1 MNVYA
6 NQTSPL
12 IDFYSNLSDQESLKY
27 VKVDGTIVPEEVTQN
42 IFNDLE
48 K

>member
-1 MNVYA
+1 
-6 NQTSPL
+6 L